1 MREESKDLFEFAVK
15 TVLGEGGDGGCTV
28 CSSDYKQLAEEFEE
42 FKLLEDWQKV
52 LASWQKNQWNRTV
65 DGEPVEYVAFSD
77 LNEGIVFMDKRKNSI
92 NFLELGFS

>member
-1 MREESKDLFEFAVK
+1 MRQDSKDLFEFAVK
-15 TVLGEGGDGGCTV
+15 RVLADGGDGSCTV
-28 CSSDYKQLAEEFEE
+28 YSRDYKQLVEEFEE

-65 DGEPVEYVAFSD
+65 DGELVEYVAFSD